1 MTYISQHLR
10 HDGQIEAHLSTYEGE
25 NFQVLNITVRDGEGR
40 KVAEFHLFADT
51 VEQFGN
57 LAVKLAT
64 VAN

>member
-10 HDGQIEAHLSTYEGE
+10 HDGQIEANLTTYEGE
-25 NFQVLNITVRDGEGR
+25 NFFVLNITVRDGEGR

-57 LAVKLAT
+57 LARNAFA